1 MSTWT
6 RGEIEVIAGA
16 VREAPSVHG
25 TRACALEFHARDVSL
40 FERLDSA
47 LPRHD
52 PLGRDRLVSCG
63 AALENLLLAVR
74 ILGWQPELALRPP
87 GSGEIAR
94 VTVTGRREPS
104 SVDITRFFV
113 MSRRHSYRR
122 PFGGP
127 ASPTAVRR
135 LVTAPDVDGV
145 EVRPVR
151 DEELPVLAQLLEH
164 TALVLRADR
173 AYQREL
179 TALAP
184 RTPSRPST
192 LPWAGLVTR
201 ETHVPDVPT
210 LVTRLANET
219 VLVVE
224 TPDDGPCDHLRAGMA
239 VQAIWLAA
247 SADGLVGSVLTQP
260 LQLSE
265 VRSGL
270 VEGLHLAGFPQALL
284 RFGIPDEE
292 DQP

>member
-1 MSTWT
+1 MNTWT
-6 RGEIEVIAGA
+6 RGEIEVMAGA

-25 TRACALEFHARDVSL
+25 TRACALELHDPRSASL
-40 FERLDSA
+40 YERLDSA

-52 PLGRDRLVSCG
+52 PLGRDRLISCG

-74 ILGWQPELALRPP
+74 ILGWRPEVVLRPP
-87 GSGEIAR
+87 DSGEIAR
-94 VTVTGRREPS
+94 VTATRRREPS
-104 SVDITRFFV
+104 GVDIARFSAV
-113 MSRRHSYRR
+113 SRRRSYRR

-127 ASPTAVRR
+127 VGPTAVRR

-151 DEELPVLAQLLEH
+151 DEEIPVLAKLLEH
-164 TALVLRADR
+164 AALVVRADR

-179 TALAP
+179 AAWTP
-184 RTPSRPST
+184 RTSSPPST

-210 LVTRLANET
+210 LAARLANET

-239 VQAIWLAA
+239 VQATWLAA
-247 SADGLVGSVLTQP
+247 TA
-260 LQLSE
+260 
-265 VRSGL
+265 
-270 VEGLHLAGFPQALL
+270 EGLGVGGSSRRMLNGARPRAKDGGRCSDAFSS
-284 RFGIPDEE
+284 GS
-292 DQP
+292 